1 LKPKAII
8 ASLLAILVF
17 VFVVQN
23 TEVVAVRLLFWDFR
37 MSRVLLILL
46 TAVIGFVGGYIVAN
60 LVKSK

>member
-8 ASLLAILVF
+8 ASLLAILVL

-46 TAVIGFVGGYIVAN
+46 TTVIGFVGGYIVAN